1 MRLQTLLLL
10 LSAIFFSVNSRA
22 QKIVYSEPDRGD
34 TRRMDFEVIGKIA
47 GNFLVYKEISNKTY
61 ITAYDN
67 DMKVVNKEEHEYVPD
82 ERMINVDF
90 FPYLDFAYMVY
101 QYQKRNVVYCNAVK
115 VDGQGKKNV
124 RSCYTGYLSY
134 RICR

>member
-1 MRLQTLLLL
+1 MRLHTLLLL
-10 LSAIFFSVNSRA
+10 LLAISFSVSSYA

-67 DMKVVNKEEHEYVPD
+67 DMKVVK
-82 ERMINVDF
+82 
-90 FPYLDFAYMVY
+90 
-101 QYQKRNVVYCNAVK
+101 KRRACWQDYSAAAILAEVCK
-115 VDGQGKKNV
+115 D
-124 RSCYTGYLSY
+124 
-134 RICR
+134 